1 MSRKIVNNLLAYA
14 KQIDAENLVLS
25 EEEQELNINYYL
37 PDGVRKNFSLPKKY
51 LNNIKKEVLRLI
63 EDEDFENA
71 KIKKKAVC
79 FKTRKLKLDFLI
91 SVVSFSGVEKII
103 FDFKKNSNFKK
114 WRLSELGLKA
124 KDRQKLLSLLNKN
137 RGLFIITGP
146 KNSGRSSTLNAL
158 LTELENNDKSICVI
172 GESKDNLNLIKMEL
186 NNDAFELARKG
197 DIDIIA
203 IDEIKNKEH
212 LAQSFRLAS
221 YGKLVLIV
229 IEADNLKDLAKK
241 IKLAPWPEKEKIK
254 LIKAINFQKLVKL
267 RRLIN
272 NTKDKRQ
279 EIGRFKLLSFT

>member
-25 EEEQELNINYYL
+25 EEEQELRINYYL

-51 LNNIKKEVLRLI
+51 LNSIKKEVLRLI

-91 SVVSFSGVEKII
+91 SVVSFASVEKII
-103 FDFKKNSNFKK
+103 FDFKKNSSFKK

-124 KDRQKLLSLLNKN
+124 KDRQKLLSSLNKN

-146 KNSGRSSTLNAL
+146 KNSGRSSTLAAL

-172 GESKDNLNLIKMEL
+172 GESKDNPNLIKMEL

-229 IEADNLKDLAKK
+229 IEADDLKDLAKK